1 MTSQFCYCGA
11 PVFLCS
17 RGTCICLNLAF
28 MASFGKTFC
37 AKKRSKMACF
47 IRIFMDLLSVKYVK
61 CPALQDF
68 AMDFTGRSWSENL
81 RICGSQPSS
90 NGPLLGAMIRFCRS
104 PGTRRGHEITKS
116 PRIPRHWMFLV
127 LKNQKLC
134 HFDIH
139 FHIFYI
145 SMVYVAAN
153 VHMDPWSTA
162 AWGLPRP
169 RRSQW
174 APINSQL
181 ATGNLVPSPVWL
193 VVNFSPELLLAW
205 KPACCRTK
213 GENIDAAQASGSHS
227 RKNFGNKPVYL
238 IRNRLPS
245 FLSPHQP
252 IINSLCHLLEE

>member
-1 MTSQFCYCGA
+1 MPSTPGFYPGFYWEILVRK
-11 PVFLCS
+11 P
-17 RGTCICLNLAF
+17 
-28 MASFGKTFC
+28 
-37 AKKRSKMACF
+37 
-47 IRIFMDLLSVKYVK
+47 
-61 CPALQDF
+61 
-68 AMDFTGRSWSENL
+68 
-81 RICGSQPSS
+81 ICGSQKPAVLQWPSAWRHDS
-90 NGPLLGAMIRFCRS
+90 ILRLSR
-104 PGTRRGHEITKS
+104 PGTRRGQKKS
-116 PRIPRHWMFLV
+116 GNHHGIPRQWMFLV
-127 LKNQKLC
+127 LKHRKLC

-139 FHIFYI
+139 CHICYI

-174 APINSQL
+174 APINWQL
-181 ATGNLVPSPVWL
+181 ATWFPPQFDSSWTSFLSCENGLKTCML
-193 VVNFSPELLLAW
+193 QDFL
-205 KPACCRTK
+205 
-213 GENIDAAQASGSHS
+213 GENKDAAQASGSHS